1 MIEHQKTHE
10 IFFYKT
16 ASDKQII
23 LNFIDQLDPPL
34 QAKIRNTLR
43 LLTDYGLKLLQTKS
57 IKKINKHP
65 DLFELRITGSKQIR
79 LLFCPIGND
88 FLVTNIFLKKSKKTP
103 SKHIYT
109 AIKRTLEFL

>member
-16 ASDKQII
+16 ASGKDII

-65 DLFELRITGSKQIR
+65 ELFELRITGSKQVR
-79 LLFCPIGND
+79 LLFCSMGND
-88 FLVTNIFLKKSKKTP
+88 FLITHVFIKKSKKTP
-103 SKHIYT
+103 PKHIRT